1 MYKLVAVSSGS
12 GLMSGAVAD
21 VLPTFQL
28 VCFVVGL
35 TLLNLGYL
43 KR

>member
-1 MYKLVAVSSGS
+1 MYKLVS
-12 GLMSGAVAD
+12 VAG

>member
-1 MYKLVAVSSGS
+1 MYKLVAVSLGS

-35 TLLNLGYL
+35 TLLN
-43 KR
+43 RDT

>member
-1 MYKLVAVSSGS
+1 MYKLVAVSLGS
-12 GLMSGAVAD
+12 VLMSGAVAD

>member
-1 MYKLVAVSSGS
+1 MYKLVAVSLGS
-12 GLMSGAVAD
+12 GFMSGAVAD